1 MQLALYLSC
10 PLKLLLPP
18 PHPPSSLPLPLLPP
32 LLPPLPLLPPFSP
45 LPPPPFSPLPSPL
58 PPSLPPS
65 PKSPQRDR
73 QCLSL
78 ALHYLVSKTKLDWVF
93 VTGKQVAYL
102 AQCIQ
107 NVVTEIVRITQK
119 KPLRKVGSHPPQ
131 LQCSVRI
138 CVGLHHI
145 HVTLHHT
152 ATRHIIYI
160 SNRGEEIL
168 QACFLPAISHHLSPH
183 SPWSLWSSPTL
194 HTHHPCPM
202 IVSPWNQNSIVLKSH
217 PTNLPPF
224 L

>member
-10 PLKLLLPP
+10 PLKLLLPLPILP
-18 PHPPSSLPLPLLPP
+18 PPSPSPSLPSLPSPSSLLSPP
-32 LLPPLPLLPPFSP
+32 L
-45 LPPPPFSPLPSPL
+45 L

-131 LQCSVRI
+131 LQCSVHI

-168 QACFLPAISHHLSPH
+168 QACFLPAISHHLSPQ

-202 IVSPWNQNSIVLKSH
+202 IVSLGTK
-217 PTNLPPF
+217 TALC
-224 L
+224 